1 MKGAFNVMSTSELQI
16 AVEQAQGRVP
26 VTIIRAEGVVDAATY
41 QALQTAVDTAYAAG
55 VQYLLFDLTNISYMS
70 SAGLRVLHRLIDR
83 LRDDGSAEV
92 GAASKAGMTSDSLK
106 SPHVKLLNPS
116 KNVRRL
122 LEVSGFELLFD
133 THTDLDTALASF

>member
-1 MKGAFNVMSTSELQI
+1 MKGAFSVMGTSELQI
-16 AVEQAQGRVP
+16 AVEQAQARVP
-26 VTIIRAEGVVDAATY
+26 VMIIRAEGSVDAATY
-41 QALQTAVDTAYAAG
+41 TALQTAVDTAYTAG
-55 VQYLLFDLTNISYMS
+55 VQYLLFDLANITYMS

-83 LRDDGSAEV
+83 LRDDGSLADDP
-92 GAASKAGMTSDSLK
+92 ATKAGTSSDSLK

-133 THTDLDTALASF
+133 IHTDLDTALASF